1 MTLVLW
7 WHFCFFRLKAVDEFV
22 GNTWYNVN
30 ITTCTKARN
39 YMKSTEYEKY
49 LNLISQKKFEEAVS
63 FKADKIPTVLHKY
76 FGLNKDKTLNL
87 QKIQCIAENK
97 LYLSDFNSFNDPFEG
112 KYFVFNGDKLSKK
125 GWDKSQIEEFING
138 LTALWRV
145 TCLSD
150 TNEQNMPMWAYY
162 ANNHEGF
169 CVEYILCD
177 LQKKYILPV
186 AYEKERQEA
195 NSIVTHIINA
205 AMTVKMSGTPPS
217 EEFSLYNHLMFLSM
231 TAKHI
236 SWEHEREYRIMSP
249 DRYFPAIPSK
259 IYIGLNCTDENREK
273 LIDIGKSS
281 DGICK
286 VYQMYL
292 DSNNSKFELQ
302 KQKIV

>member
-1 MTLVLW
+1 
-7 WHFCFFRLKAVDEFV
+7 
-22 GNTWYNVN
+22 
-30 ITTCTKARN
+30 
-39 YMKSTEYEKY
+39 MKTTEYEQY
-49 LNLISQKKFEEAVS
+49 LNLISQKKFEEAVR

-76 FGLNKDKTLNL
+76 FGLNQNKTLNSQKL
-87 QKIQCIAENK
+87 QCLAENK

-112 KYFVFNGDKLSKK
+112 KFFIFNEDKLSEK
-125 GWDKSQIEEFING
+125 GWDKTQIEEYVNG
-138 LTALWRV
+138 LTSLWRV

-186 AYEKERQEA
+186 AYEEERQEA
-195 NSIVTHIINA
+195 NSIATHIINA
-205 AMTVKMSGTPPS
+205 AMAAKMNGTPPS
-217 EEFSLYNHLMFLSM
+217 KEFSLYNHLMFLSM

-259 IYIGLNCTDENREK
+259 IYIGLNCTDENKEK

-302 KQKIV
+302 KQQIV